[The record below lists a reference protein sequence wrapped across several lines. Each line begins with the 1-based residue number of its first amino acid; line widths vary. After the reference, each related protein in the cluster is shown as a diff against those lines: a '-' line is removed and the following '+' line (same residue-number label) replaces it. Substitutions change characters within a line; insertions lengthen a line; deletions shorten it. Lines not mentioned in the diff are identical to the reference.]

1 MVGSGV
7 ITFGV
12 TTVSGVAGFLG
23 LLLALNGFMGQ
34 ERALNTSIV
43 TYIVLAVIVILSTTL
58 FSALTSRLLQRQFA
72 WGAVAAVITS
82 ALGFAVIGVVMH
94 IVCIVIAAIVADQM
108 RTTR

>member
-12 TTVSGVAGFLG
+12 TAVSGVAGFLG

-34 ERALNTSIV
+34 ERAVNTSIV
-43 TYIVLAVIVILSTTL
+43 TYIVLAVLVILSTAF
-58 FSALTSRLLQRQFA
+58 FSARTSGFLQRRFA
-72 WGAVAAVITS
+72 WGAVMAVITS

-94 IVCIVIAAIVADQM
+94 IVCIVIAAIVADLM
-108 RTTR
+108 STNR